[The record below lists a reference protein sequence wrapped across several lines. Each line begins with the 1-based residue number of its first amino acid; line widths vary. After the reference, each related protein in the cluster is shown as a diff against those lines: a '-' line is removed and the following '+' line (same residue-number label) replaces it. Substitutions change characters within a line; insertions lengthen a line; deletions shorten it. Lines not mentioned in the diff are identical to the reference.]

1 MTLIAR
7 ITALINA
14 IGVDIKNLFQNKQ
27 DKITHG
33 TATPTGGN
41 DGDIYLQH
49 K

>member
-7 ITALINA
+7 ITVLINA
-14 IGVDIKNLFQNKQ
+14 IALDVKNLIANKQ

-49 K
+49 Q

>member
-33 TATPTGGN
+33 TETPTGGN

-49 K
+49 Q

>member
-33 TATPTGGN
+33 TATPTDGN

-49 K
+49 Q

>member
-1 MTLIAR
+1 MTHIAR

-49 K
+49 Q

>member
-14 IGVDIKNLFQNKQ
+14 IGVDTKNLFQNKQ

-33 TATPTGGN
+33 TETPTGGN

-49 K
+49 Q

>member
-14 IGVDIKNLFQNKQ
+14 IGVDIKNLFKNKQ

>member
-14 IGVDIKNLFQNKQ
+14 IALDVKNLIANKQ

-33 TATPTGGN
+33 TAEPSGGN

-49 K
+49 Q